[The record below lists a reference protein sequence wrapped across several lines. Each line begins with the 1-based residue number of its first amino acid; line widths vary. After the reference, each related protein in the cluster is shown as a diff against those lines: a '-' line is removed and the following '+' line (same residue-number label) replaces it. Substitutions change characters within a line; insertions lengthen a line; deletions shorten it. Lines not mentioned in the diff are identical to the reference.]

1 MGVANLFWA
10 GGLVPLMVARA
21 LTKFFSGYRSHEPRL
36 IFLAGPKGWENLE
49 YIELEQSAKEYLGS
63 DGVVSIHLTPEGYI
77 RQVQRSLR
85 EHKPSHLFFDPRNGS
100 QKFLKGYL
108 ESLAISVLLIFY
120 RCVPIALL
128 NNFPDVRWRRKVN
141 LVTAGTGI
149 IITLLNPRDIQAEF
163 PFSRLIGPMPLAL
176 SSRRLNGLK
185 PNWKDSSSS
194 AVRPT
199 IRFVGSLYEPR
210 ASLVEKAKREIEK
223 TGASFEV
230 FGRNLDEPKID
241 DKSYMDLL
249 ANCEFNFT
257 TAEHEGPM
265 LEGKRAVHLV
275 YRYTEALAAG
285 TILVAQTIPGMQKF
299 LREGEH
305 FVGYSRVENL
315 AEEIRP
321 YIEDKELRDRIT
333 NQARA
338 RVSEIVSS
346 KFFWSSVD
354 LALGKDGLV

>member
-1 MGVANLFWA
+1 MGVATLFWA
-10 GGLVPLMVARA
+10 GGLVPLIVARG
-21 LTKFFSGYRSHEPRL
+21 LTNFLSGYRSREPKL
-36 IFLAGPKGWENLE
+36 IFLAGAKGWENLE

-63 DGVVSIHLTPEGYI
+63 DGVVSIHLAPKGYI
-77 RQVQRSLR
+77 RQVHLSLR

-100 QKFLKGYL
+100 QALLKGYL

-128 NNFPDVRWRRKVN
+128 NNFPEVKWRRKVN
-141 LVTAGTGI
+141 IVTAGAGI
-149 IITLLNPRDIQAEF
+149 IITLLNPREIQTEF

-176 SSRRLNGLK
+176 SSRRLNGLR
-185 PNWKDSSSS
+185 PNWKESSRSP
-194 AVRPT
+194 VRPT

-223 TGASFEV
+223 TAAKFEII
-230 FGRNLDEPKID
+230 GRDLDEPKID

-257 TAEHEGPM
+257 TAEHKGPM
-265 LEGKRAVHLV
+265 LEGQRAVHLV

-285 TILVAQTIPGMQKF
+285 TILVAQNIPGMQKF

-305 FVGYSRVENL
+305 FVSYSRVENL

-321 YIEDKELRDRIT
+321 YIEDTKLRERIS

-338 RVSEIVSS
+338 RISEIVNS

-354 LALGKDGLV
+354 LALGRDSLY